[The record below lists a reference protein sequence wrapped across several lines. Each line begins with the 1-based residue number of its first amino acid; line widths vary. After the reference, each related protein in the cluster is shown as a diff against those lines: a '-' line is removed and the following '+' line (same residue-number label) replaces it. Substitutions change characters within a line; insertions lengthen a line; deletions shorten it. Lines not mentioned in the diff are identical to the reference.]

1 MNLFDKNDVQIES
14 FPYDIHHTDREAP
27 ELACPRCGHVQPRRK
42 RQVCGGCNHLIPV
55 EKSRQSWTN
64 LPTAKDSYRKMAQV
78 FFDEG
83 KTREFKSSRGNFG
96 WKLFI
101 RNVFVTFFV
110 AALVMVPTVFGLKAW
125 VGEKDWKKVESKFDA
140 IIGPGFHRINTAPEA
155 TQKTASKPA
164 HKNKVAKRS
173 RSKRA
178 H

>member
-1 MNLFDKNDVQIES
+1 
-14 FPYDIHHTDREAP
+14 
-27 ELACPRCGHVQPRRK
+27 
-42 RQVCGGCNHLIPV
+42 
-55 EKSRQSWTN
+55 
-64 LPTAKDSYRKMAQV
+64 MAQV

-96 WKLFI
+96 WKVFI

-140 IIGPGFHRINTAPEA
+140 IIGPGFHRISTAPEA
-155 TQKTASKPA
+155 TRKTVAKPA